1 MAKFRMVLTGFWRS
15 SLNLEKMTSDDK
27 LFYMYLMT
35 NEKTTQI
42 GIYEITKKEMA
53 LEMDYT
59 FEKVELLLE
68 RFTTLHKL
76 IRYNPET
83 CEIAIKNW
91 GKNNLHRG
99 GKPIMDC
106 IKKELKEVKDT
117 SLISY
122 VCEGIEREEIVSL
135 YAPYCKKKVEE
146 ESSHKGEEYTY
157 SATEHDQIEE
167 SLNPRVTEP
176 HEKEQSLKDNSH
188 IEDGQ
193 QSQKSKDIN
202 EIVEFWDSNG
212 FGLTNMN
219 AKHQLLS
226 WLENSC
232 FLNPKDVVIK
242 AMGIACA
249 NNKRRLNYVVGIL
262 KNWKNESLLSIEEI
276 DSYHDNQS
284 SKYKQSNSIGAGRA
298 IPGEFVLDL
307 TAGEETT

>member
-15 SLNLEKMTSDDK
+15 SFNLEKMSSDDK
-27 LFYMYLMT
+27 LFYMYLLT

-42 GIYEITKKEMA
+42 GIYEITTKEMA
-53 LEMDYT
+53 LELDYT
-59 FEKVELLLE
+59 IEQVESLIE
-68 RFTTLHKL
+68 RFCTHHKL

-106 IKKELKEVKDT
+106 MTKELKEVKDT

-122 VCEGIEREEIVSL
+122 VCEGIEREEIVRL
-135 YAPYCKKKVEE
+135 YDSYCNKEVEKE
-146 ESSHKGEEYTY
+146 MSHKGEEHTIN
-157 SATEHDQIEE
+157 ATEHDQIEE
-167 SLNPRVTEP
+167 ISRPCVTETGE
-176 HEKEQSLKDNSH
+176 EKQSSEENSNS
-188 IEDGQ
+188 DDDQ

-212 FGLTNMN
+212 FGLSNIN

-232 FLNPKDVVIK
+232 FLHPKDVVLK

-249 NNKRRLNYVVGIL
+249 NNKRRLNYIVGIL
-262 KNWKNESLLSIEEI
+262 KNWKNESLLTIEEI

-284 SKYKQSNSIGAGRA
+284 SKQKSKQSTSIGAGRP

-307 TAGEETT
+307 TAGED